1 MTKRETKR
9 AKVLRE
15 KKKKNH
21 FTKDTADRRR
31 GDENAKALRDQA
43 RRGTERFASL
53 ARARSRGRRTR
64 CTASSTMSAWH
75 TSFMPLRTFA
85 LRFGEGR

>member
-9 AKVLRE
+9 AKVLR
-15 KKKKNH
+15 KKKTISRK
-21 FTKDTADRRR
+21 TPTTDAGGGR
-31 GDENAKALRDQA
+31 NAKALVWRDQA